1 MEQNETLQQMGEAQ
15 AITVAGIEGRSV
27 NLHSISPFPSHD
39 GQPQRERDWLVTIP
53 QQDGSAIFL
62 VFVAPQSDFARLQPT
77 FEAMLNSMRF

>member
-27 NLHSISPFPSHD
+27 NLHSISPFPSPN

-53 QQDGSAIFL
+53 Q
-62 VFVAPQSDFARLQPT
+62 
-77 FEAMLNSMRF
+77 